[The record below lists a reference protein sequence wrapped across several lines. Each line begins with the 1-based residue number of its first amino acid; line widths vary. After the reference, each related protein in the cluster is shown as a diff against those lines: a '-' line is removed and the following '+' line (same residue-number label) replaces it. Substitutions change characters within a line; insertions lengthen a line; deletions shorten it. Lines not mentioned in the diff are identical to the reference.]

1 MDKQVE
7 VEKTMLDGRYAER
20 HTSYIANSESC
31 PSGTIVEI
39 FAEEKRPLHLEKRII
54 QTHKNIVSEERIEY
68 IKDGEIVEV
77 EVKSLDPTANTTM
90 QIKEHIGIADHAK
103 IVDGE
108 YVTKKE
114 LGPVIS
120 DAVVAGIASLLESV
134 EVTHQKIDP
143 QTQFTAQKQIAER
156 VEQNKGNDKIINAVL
171 LCLIICQLGFG
182 FWVFFM

>member
-1 MDKQVE
+1 VDKQVE
-7 VEKTMLDGRYAER
+7 IEKTMLDGRYAER
-20 HTSYIANSESC
+20 HTSYVANSESC

-77 EVKSLDPTANTTM
+77 EVKSLDPTANATM

-103 IVDGE
+103 FIDGE

-120 DAVVAGIASLLESV
+120 DAVVAGIASLLENV
-134 EVTHQKIDP
+134 EVVQQKIEP
-143 QTQFTAQKQIAER
+143 SQFTAQKQIAER
-156 VEQNKGNDKIINAVL
+156 MEQKKGNDTVVNMVL
-171 LCLIICQLGFG
+171 LCLIICQLAFG